1 MLLKNLSK
9 SSDKK
14 IVSFVISCILFV
26 VSAVITFTCFCS
38 GIGFPSGDNSLALV
52 LILPLLI
59 IVYIVLYGLMFGLG
73 ASCFLGFIRCCS
85 SSVKGI
91 RIASIILSV
100 ISGLMLLFNILML
113 LWTIKLI

>member
-1 MLLKNLSK
+1 MLLKKLAEAN
-9 SSDKK
+9 DRK
-14 IVSFVISCILFV
+14 IASFVISCILFV
-26 VSAVITFTCFCS
+26 ISAVITFTSFGS
-38 GIGFPSGDNSLALV
+38 GIGFPTGDNLALV

-59 IVYIVLYGLMFGLG
+59 IVYVVLYGLIFGLG
-73 ASCFLGFIRCCS
+73 VSCFLGFVRCCS

-113 LWTIKLI
+113 LWTIKII

>member
-1 MLLKNLSK
+1 MLLKKLSEA
-9 SSDKK
+9 SDRK

-26 VSAVITFTCFCS
+26 ISAVITFTSFGS
-38 GIGFPSGDNSLALV
+38 GIGFPSADDSLAYV

-59 IVYIVLYGLMFGLG
+59 IVYVILYGLMFGLG
-73 ASCFLGFIRCCS
+73 SSCFLGFIRCCS
-85 SSVKGI
+85 SSIKGI

-113 LWTIKLI
+113 LWTIKII